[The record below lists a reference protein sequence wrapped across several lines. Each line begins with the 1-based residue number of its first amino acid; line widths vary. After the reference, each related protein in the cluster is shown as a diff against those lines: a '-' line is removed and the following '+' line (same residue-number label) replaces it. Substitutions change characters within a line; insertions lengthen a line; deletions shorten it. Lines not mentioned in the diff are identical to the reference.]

1 MAMKSKL
8 DIIAARTCKR
18 LLAPPT
24 MINLLPY
31 TAMNPSPHIFDV
43 TLENFETDVI
53 AASDGV
59 PVVVDFWAPWCA
71 PCKTLTP
78 ILEKLAIEY
87 GGRFRLAKV
96 NADEQQEVASMF
108 GVKSLPTVIAVKGQK
123 PASAFQGAQPESVV
137 RQFLDKIVPS
147 VSDEKIGKAKAKLD
161 AGDIQ
166 GAVDELKLALA
177 LNAQLDA
184 ARVMLADIAMRDNRI
199 DEAKAY
205 LDACKPLTRMDE
217 EFQRVAT
224 KIAAAEEAGN
234 SPEAAAL
241 KARID
246 KDGNDHDARFQLA
259 SVYATQSQ
267 FEPAFQT
274 LLESVQLDRAWNE
287 QAAKKRLVEYFSL
300 AKEQPELVRRY
311 RQALAA
317 TLN

>member
-1 MAMKSKL
+1 
-8 DIIAARTCKR
+8 
-18 LLAPPT
+18 
-24 MINLLPY
+24 
-31 TAMNPSPHIFDV
+31 MNASPHIFDV

-78 ILEKLAIEY
+78 ILEKLAVEY

-177 LNAQLDA
+177 LNPQLDA

-274 LLESVQLDRAWNE
+274 LLESVQRDRAWNE

>member
-1 MAMKSKL
+1 MTTSL
-8 DIIAARTCKR
+8 
-18 LLAPPT
+18 
-24 MINLLPY
+24 
-31 TAMNPSPHIFDV
+31 HIFDV
-43 TLENFETDVI
+43 TIENFETEVI
-53 AASDGV
+53 AASDAT
-59 PVVVDFWAPWCA
+59 PIIVDFWAPWCG

-78 ILEKLAIEY
+78 LLEKLAVEY

-108 GVKSLPTVIAVKGQK
+108 AIKSLPTVIAVKGQK
-123 PASAFQGAQPESVV
+123 PASAFQGAQPEGVI

-147 VSDEKIGKAKAKLD
+147 ASDEKLGKAQAKLD

-177 LNAQLDA
+177 LNPKLDA

-199 DEAKAY
+199 AEAQAY
-205 LDACKPLTRMDE
+205 LDACTALTRMDA

-224 KIAAAEEAGN
+224 KIVAAEEAGN

-241 KARID
+241 KARIEM
-246 KDGNDHDARFQLA
+246 DGNDHDARFHLA
-259 SVYATQSQ
+259 AVYAAQSQ
-267 FEPAFQT
+267 FEPAYQT
-274 LLESVQLDRAWNE
+274 LLESVERDRTWNE

-300 AKEQPELVRRY
+300 GKEQPELVRRY

-317 TLN
+317 TLY

>member
-1 MAMKSKL
+1 MTS
-8 DIIAARTCKR
+8 
-18 LLAPPT
+18 
-24 MINLLPY
+24 
-31 TAMNPSPHIFDV
+31 SPHIFEV
-43 TLENFETDVI
+43 TVENFEADVI
-53 AASDGV
+53 AASDQTPIV
-59 PVVVDFWAPWCA
+59 IDFWAPWCG

-78 ILEKLAIEY
+78 ILEKLAEEY

-96 NADEQQEVASMF
+96 NSDEQQEIAGMF
-108 GVKSLPTVIAVKGQK
+108 GIRSIPTVIALKGQK
-123 PASAFQGAQPESVV
+123 PVSAFQGAQPESAV

-147 VSDEKIGKAKAKLD
+147 VSDEKLGKAQEKLD

-166 GAVDELKLALA
+166 SAVDELRVALA
-177 LNAQLDA
+177 LNPQLDA
-184 ARVMLADIAMRDNRI
+184 ARIMLADIAMRDNRI
-199 DEAKAY
+199 DEAKTY
-205 LDACKPLTRMDE
+205 LDACKPVTRMEE

-224 KIAAAEEAGN
+224 KILAAEEAGH

-246 KDGNDHDARFQLA
+246 NDAADHDARFHLA
-259 SVYATQSQ
+259 AVYAAQNQ
-267 FEPAFQT
+267 YEPAFQT

-287 QAAKKRLVEYFSL
+287 QAAKKRMVEYFAL

>member
-1 MAMKSKL
+1 
-8 DIIAARTCKR
+8 
-18 LLAPPT
+18 
-24 MINLLPY
+24 
-31 TAMNPSPHIFDV
+31 MNASPHIFDV

-53 AASDGV
+53 AASDSV

-78 ILEKLAIEY
+78 ILEKLAVEY

-108 GVKSLPTVIAVKGQK
+108 GIKSLPTVIAVKGQK
-123 PASAFQGAQPESVV
+123 PASAFQGAQPESVI

-147 VSDEKIGKAKAKLD
+147 ASDEKLGKAKAKLD

-177 LNAQLDA
+177 LNPQLDA

-246 KDGNDHDARFQLA
+246 QDANDHDARFQLA

-274 LLESVQLDRAWNE
+274 LLESVQLDRTWNE

>member
-1 MAMKSKL
+1 
-8 DIIAARTCKR
+8 
-18 LLAPPT
+18 
-24 MINLLPY
+24 
-31 TAMNPSPHIFDV
+31 MNSNPHVFDV
-43 TLENFETDVI
+43 TVENFETDVI
-53 AASDGV
+53 AASDTTPIV
-59 PVVVDFWAPWCA
+59 IDFWAPWCG

-78 ILEKLAIEY
+78 ILEKLALEY

-96 NADEQQEVASMF
+96 NSDEQQEIASMF
-108 GVKSLPTVIAVKGQK
+108 GIRSIPTVIALKDQK
-123 PASAFQGAQPESVV
+123 PVTAFQGAQPESTV
-137 RQFLDKIVPS
+137 RQFLDKVVPS
-147 VSDEKIGKAKAKLD
+147 ASDEKLGKAKAKLD
-161 AGDIQ
+161 AGDIE
-166 GAVDELKLALA
+166 GAVDELRVALA
-177 LNAQLDA
+177 LNPQLDS

-199 DEAKAY
+199 EEAKGY

-224 KIAAAEEAGN
+224 KILAAEEAGN

-246 KDGNDHDARFQLA
+246 KDVNDHDARFHLA
-259 SVYATQSQ
+259 AVYAAQSQ

-287 QAAKKRLVEYFSL
+287 QAAKKRMVEYFTL